1 MYFLNYRAST
11 DNTLSLGDGI
21 SRIGREYHDRNHQD
35 DVGEIV
41 YVEREMK
48 TDRSWGEMEV
58 VKGS

>member
-11 DNTLSLGDGI
+11 DNSLSLGNGI
-21 SRIGREYHDRNHQD
+21 RRIGRGYHDRNHQD

-48 TDRSWGEMEV
+48 TDRSSGEMEV
-58 VKGS
+58 GKGS